1 MGISHE
7 YHSAHS
13 RAKRSRAGFG
23 LRLAGVIAA
32 ILILSLAITA
42 ILENGQKESE
52 AAQEAA
58 SSGMAENILAPLPMQ
73 GAANSAAGESGTE
86 GSADSTGD
94 AGAAAVTLEQFGP
107 ARQTAGAY
115 SVKAYDSS
123 VIRQPACGQVDLSY
137 FSDAAFLGDS
147 LTVGFSDYSINL
159 GGALICGYTGVGPDA
174 IVNRSA
180 VKSSTRGEEIAL
192 DVLAAAQPKKLY
204 ILLGTNTL
212 TTLGAADRFLAYYG
226 QMLDLLRQTLGDD
239 CVIYVQSIPPVRPAA
254 AEEKPGLASD
264 VLRSVNE
271 QLAQMAADK
280 GCVYLDLW
288 ETFADGEGSLK
299 ASTSRRATATAHGS
313 LTCATTRNIPPQ
325 TLGPP
330 AAPTRQIK
338 HKKERHT
345 VWYAV
350 PFLCFAYSAQNTRPS
365 RRGAGCGASPSMEPT
380 TQWPMPSHSPSTP
393 RSLSSCLYSGRS
405 NSSLARWI
413 QILPRP
419 SAWAASIRL
428 PMTRLPS

>member
-52 AAQEAA
+52 EAQEAA

-226 QMLDLLRQTLGDD
+226 QMLDQLRQALPG
-239 CVIYVQSIPPVRPAA
+239 CVIYVQSIPPVRPQAA
-254 AEEKPGLASD
+254 AEKPGLASD

-271 QLAQMAADK
+271 QLAKLAADK

-288 ETFADGEGSLK
+288 ETFADENGNLK
-299 ASTSRRATATAHGS
+299 EM
-313 LTCATTRNIPPQ
+313 L
-325 TLGPP
+325 
-330 AAPTRQIK
+330 AAPDGVHFSAGNGYGAWVTYLRNHAK
-338 HKKERHT
+338 YSASNSWT
-345 VWYAV
+345 MGS
-350 PFLCFAYSAQNTRPS
+350 AYSA
-365 RRGAGCGASPSMEPT
+365 E
-380 TQWPMPSHSPSTP
+380 
-393 RSLSSCLYSGRS
+393 
-405 NSSLARWI
+405 
-413 QILPRP
+413 
-419 SAWAASIRL
+419 
-428 PMTRLPS
+428 

>member
-52 AAQEAA
+52 EAQEAA

-86 GSADSTGD
+86 GSAGSTGD

-123 VIRQPACGQVDLSY
+123 VIRQPASGQVDLSY

-299 ASTSRRATATAHGS
+299 EI
-313 LTCATTRNIPPQ
+313 L
-325 TLGPP
+325 
-330 AAPTRQIK
+330 AAPDGVHFSAGNDYGAWVTYLRNHAK
-338 HKKERHT
+338 
-345 VWYAV
+345 
-350 PFLCFAYSAQNTRPS
+350 YSAANAWTPGS
-365 RRGAGCGASPSMEPT
+365 AYAG
-380 TQWPMPSHSPSTP
+380 
-393 RSLSSCLYSGRS
+393 
-405 NSSLARWI
+405 N
-413 QILPRP
+413 
-419 SAWAASIRL
+419 
-428 PMTRLPS
+428 